1 MIRQFWAE
9 LNTPDTF
16 HADPYGGGMNQLG
29 HIALGAFFSGLAY
42 VVVGVLFGE
51 MPYKVAMLA
60 SMLFLYGGVI
70 EWQVQGSSLKD
81 GARTVCAGVGSS
93 EYTPEETRQKNM
105 PLSAFVGEPCNLP
118 TGEYTLYAYWHPRDD
133 RRQVQAT
140 TTFEVTE

>member
-29 HIALGAFFSGLAY
+29 HIALGAFFAGLAY
-42 VVVGVLFGE
+42 VVIGVLFGE

-81 GARTVCAGVGSS
+81 GAQDTLFFMLGVLIPTISFSEVRAGSDGIFLRLETGPAIAAMAASKVC
-93 EYTPEETRQKNM
+93 
-105 PLSAFVGEPCNLP
+105 LI
-118 TGEYTLYAYWHPRDD
+118 LYIIPRAW
-133 RRQVQAT
+133 RKYR
-140 TTFEVTE
+140 